1 MSNTDNISVTILVK
15 NAEDTIR
22 ECLEAL
28 RPFGEIVIVDN
39 ESTDGTA
46 GIIRDFAASHGH
58 VKMLRSPFVG
68 FGPLKRMAVDSASN
82 DWILS
87 IDADEILQESA
98 VKEINSMELDVRTV
112 AALARMNYYD
122 GVWVKGC
129 GWYPDYVWRLFNRCH
144 TGFNDNMVHEAVE
157 VRPDSRKVWLKK
169 ALKHYA
175 ATDISTMLAK
185 MNRYTSY
192 SAREKWENGR
202 RVTLPGALLR
212 GWHTFNIDY
221 LFRGGIRYGYRG
233 FFIALSNASGTF
245 YRYLKLYELQKRNAR
260 K

>member
-58 VKMLRSPFVG
+58 VKMLRSPFIG
-68 FGPLKRMAVDSASN
+68 FGPLKRMAVNAASN
-82 DWILS
+82 EWILS

-98 VKEINSMELDVRTV
+98 VREINSMELDVRTV
-112 AALARMNYYD
+112 AALARMNFYD

-129 GWYPDYVWRLFNRCH
+129 GWYPDYVWRLFNRRH

-192 SAREKWENGR
+192 SAREKWGKGR

-221 LFRGGIRYGYRG
+221 FFRGGIRYGYRG

-245 YRYLKLYELQKRNAR
+245 YRYLKLYELQKMNAR

>member
-1 MSNTDNISVTILVK
+1 MSNTGNISVTILVK
-15 NAEDTIR
+15 NAEGTIR

-58 VKMLRSPFVG
+58 VKVLRSPFVG
-68 FGPLKRMAVDSASN
+68 FGPLKRMAVDAASN

-87 IDADEILQESA
+87 IDADEILQES
-98 VKEINSMELDVRTV
+98 VVREINSMELDVRTV

-129 GWYPDYVWRLFNRCH
+129 GWYPDYVWRLFNRRH

-157 VRPDSRKVWLKK
+157 VKPDSRKVWFKK

-175 ATDISTMLAK
+175 ATDITTMVAK

-192 SAREKWENGR
+192 SAAEKLEKGK
-202 RVTLPGALLR
+202 RVTVPGALLR
-212 GWHTFNIDY
+212 GWHTFHKDY
-221 LFRGGIRYGYRG
+221 IFRGGFRYGYRG
-233 FFIALSNASGTF
+233 FVIAVSNASGTF
-245 YRYLKLYELQKRNAR
+245 YRYMKLYELQKKGSR

>member
-58 VKMLRSPFVG
+58 VKMLQSPFIG
-68 FGPLKRMAVDSASN
+68 FGPLKRM
-82 DWILS
+82 S

-129 GWYPDYVWRLFNRCH
+129 GWYPDYVWRLFNRRH

-157 VRPDSRKVWLKK
+157 VRPDSHKVWLKK

-192 SAREKWENGR
+192 SAREKWEKGR

-212 GWHTFNIDY
+212 GCHTFNIDY
-221 LFRGGIRYGYRG
+221 FFRGGIRYGYRG